1 MDDIV
6 KLEFCP
12 GSPTTY
18 LATAE
23 QGISILTC
31 RPWTGNDTADIR
43 SREQAVKFTEKNQS
57 LSEALLLG
65 KRDPHQPPSSY
76 HELKLDLGTFC
87 ALLWTLFGDHCDYYD
102 NCFALYNMLYSE
114 SVFANARNFTAPICR
129 QITWAVLNDSRQF
142 FFRTLTT
149 DDFAAGYG

>member
-12 GSPTTY
+12 GSPTAY
-18 LATAE
+18 LVTAE

-31 RPWTGNDTADIR
+31 RPWTGNETADIR

-87 ALLWTLFGDHCDYYD
+87 ALLWTWFGDHCDYYD